1 MSTDMSTDTF
11 RTEMLRAGMNA
22 IREPDEGLLPV
33 EMVAI
38 DAICDDVLAR
48 DVDAAWHRAAAAS
61 KQILRDHSEAVK
73 AEFIAAYAELPPMA

>member
-1 MSTDMSTDTF
+1 MSTDAF
-11 RTEMLRAGMNA
+11 RTELLRAGMNA

-33 EMVAI
+33 ELVAI

-61 KQILRDHSEAVK
+61 KQILRDHSDDVK
-73 AEFIAAYAELPPMA
+73 TEFIEAYTDLPPML